1 MADVPYTYV
10 IRKPSGRE
18 YWRFRRGQ
26 LHTALPGKPGEVAF
40 QKEYAR
46 LLELSQAP
54 APSKAAEG
62 SFASLIAAYRLSA
75 EFKALR
81 PTTQK
86 DYEYTLDL
94 LKDELG
100 DAPYRL
106 VTQAMVKAI
115 RDDLAATPR
124 KAHKVKQMV
133 SRLYSWAGE
142 ENLVK
147 EGHNPAAKIKRLK
160 VRAKTITPWSDSEI
174 ALFLAHAP
182 AHLRMAVTL
191 MLYTGQRVEDVASME
206 WTQYQGRFVRV
217 RQSKTDEMLEV
228 AVHPNLAALLD
239 PVKIRRGRICKSAKG
254 RPYTANAL
262 RKAISDQCA
271 AIDGMPA
278 RSSHGL
284 RYAAAGMLEEAGC
297 TVGEITSVIGHRTY
311 QMAMK
316 YLTARRNSQA
326 AMARISALT
335 AGNPNS

>member
-1 MADVPYTYV
+1 MPVADVPYTYV
-10 IRKPSGRE
+10 IRKPNGRE
-18 YWRFRRGQ
+18 YWRFRRGK

-54 APSKAAEG
+54 EPKAAAEG
-62 SFASLIAAYRLSA
+62 TFAALIAAYRVSA

-81 PTTQK
+81 PSTQT
-86 DYEYTLDL
+86 DYENTLDL

-106 VTQAMVKAI
+106 ITQAMVKAI

-124 KAHKVKQMV
+124 KAHKAHKVKQMV
-133 SRLYSWAGE
+133 SRLYSWAAE

-182 AHLRMAVTL
+182 AHLKMAVTL
-191 MLYTGQRVEDVASME
+191 MLFTGQRVEDVASME

-217 RQSKTDEMLEV
+217 RQSKTDETLEV
-228 AVHPNLAALLD
+228 AVHPRLAALLD

-316 YLTARRNSQA
+316 YLTARRNSVA
-326 AMARISALT
+326 AIARLSHS
-335 AGNPNS
+335 N

>member
-1 MADVPYTYV
+1 M
-10 IRKPSGRE
+10 
-18 YWRFRRGQ
+18 
-26 LHTALPGKPGEVAF
+26 
-40 QKEYAR
+40 
-46 LLELSQAP
+46 
-54 APSKAAEG
+54 
-62 SFASLIAAYRLSA
+62 IAAYRVSA

-81 PTTQK
+81 PSTRA
-86 DYEYTLDL
+86 DYENTLDL
-94 LKDELG
+94 LKAELG

-106 VTQAMVKAI
+106 ITQAMVKAI
-115 RDDLAATPR
+115 RDDLASTPR

-133 SRLYSWAGE
+133 SRLYSWAAE

-174 ALFLAHAP
+174 ALFLTHAP

-206 WTQYQGRFVRV
+206 WTQYQERFVRV
-217 RQSKTDEMLEV
+217 HQSKTDEMLEI
-228 AVHPNLAALLD
+228 AVHPTLAAVLN

-271 AIDGMPA
+271 MIDGMPA

-284 RYAAAGMLEEAGC
+284 RYAAAGMMEEAGC

-316 YLTARRNSQA
+316 YITARKNSLSA
-326 AMARISALT
+326 ISRLA
-335 AGNPNS
+335 